1 MARTRA
7 HLPVFIAAALSLTLP
22 AVGFAAGPAPAKP
35 AVKPAPKPATKTAAK
50 PKPKKKVS
58 KKRGETKTNDDEE
71 EETTW
76 AIGLTGGANLANVG
90 GEPLLGNDSIETNM
104 NVGFSAGLVA
114 LYNLASFADVEFG
127 LGYTTKGYSSEAE
140 SDQPEQLTTVTV
152 DTTLSYIEI
161 PIGIRLNYP
170 AGSIRPYLG
179 LGIYAGFLVGSD
191 QSTTTDDDYKEGIGA
206 CPTANDL
213 ARQSKTCSS
222 TATSEI
228 DGANTFDFGFKVQG
242 GAEFDVTDA
251 MSVYVGAG
259 YSRSFTDPVN
269 ETKDGGGI
277 ASITKAAATPAMT
290 DMADPAA
297 TTDTAPTTQEKLK
310 DASQAHSVIQIVTG
324 IMYAF

>member
-35 AVKPAPKPATKTAAK
+35 AVKAAPKPAAKTAAK

-90 GEPLLGNDSIETNM
+90 GDPLLANDSIETNM

-127 LGYTTKGYSSEAE
+127 LGYSTKGYSSEAE
-140 SDQPEQLTTVTV
+140 SDIPEKKQTATV

-179 LGIYAGFLVGSD
+179 LGIYAGFLVGSE
-191 QSTTTDDDYKEGIGA
+191 QSQTLETDYKEGVGA
-206 CPTANDL
+206 CPTANDPD
-213 ARQSKTCSS
+213 RQSQTCSS
-222 TATSEI
+222 TGTVEV

-277 ASITKAAATPAMT
+277 ASIANATPAMT
-290 DMADPAA
+290 DMAAPSA
-297 TTDTAPTTQEKLK
+297 TTDTAPTTQEKLE
-310 DASQAHSVIQIVTG
+310 DASQAHSVIQIVGG